1 MRSFSIAA
9 ALSALLLAACTSG
22 ARIDI
27 SVPDAPGSQL
37 IVRKLNVNSWELLDT
52 VRTNSRGHAS
62 YKVEVAKGQPEFVY
76 VFYKDTRIASLL
88 LDAGDAVSVTAD
100 TLGKYRVAGSPESE
114 KLAQVDASASRF
126 GTAMNATSDPVVLSR
141 TYIAYYRDCVKYVL
155 ENQRSLT
162 VIPVLFQ
169 QLDENTPLFNQY
181 TDAILFRQTA
191 DTLATVYPESRYVKA
206 LDKEASRR
214 EQVLKLNSL
223 VNMAEE
229 KGYPDLTLPG
239 TDGKSVTLSE
249 VDAKAVLVHF
259 WDSSDAAQKM
269 FNLDV
274 LMPLWKK
281 WHARGFEIY
290 AIDLCTDKA
299 VWASVVRAQALP
311 WVNVNGGLGN
321 IQAASLY
328 NVSSTPTSFLLI
340 DGSLSSAAISSSA
353 LEKELAK
360 AL

>member
-1 MRSFSIAA
+1 MKSFRIAA
-9 ALSALLLAACTSG
+9 LAALMLAGCTSG
-22 ARIDI
+22 ARIDLT
-27 SVPDAPGSQL
+27 VAEAPASPL
-37 IVRKLNVNSWELLDT
+37 VVRKLNVNTWELLDT
-52 VRTNSRGHAS
+52 VRTNAKGHAS

-76 VFYKDTRIASLL
+76 VFYKDMRIASLL
-88 LDAGDAVSVTAD
+88 LENGDAVSVVAD
-100 TLGKYRVAGSPESE
+100 TLGKYVVSGSPESV
-114 KLAQVDASASRF
+114 KLAQVEAAASRF
-126 GTAMNATSDPVVLSR
+126 GAAMNASSDPVELSR
-141 TYIAYYRDCVKYVL
+141 IYIGHYRESVKYVM

-162 VIPVLFQ
+162 VIPVLFE

-181 TDAILFRQTA
+181 TDAILFRRTA

-239 TDGKSVTLSE
+239 IDGKPVTLSE
-249 VDAKAVLVHF
+249 LDSKAVLVHF

-274 LMPLWKK
+274 LMPLWNK
-281 WHARGFEIY
+281 WHSRGFEIY
-290 AIDLCTDKA
+290 AIDLNADKA
-299 VWASVVRAQALP
+299 VWASVVRAQDLP
-311 WVNVNGGLGN
+311 WINVNGGLGN
-321 IQAASLY
+321 VQAASLY
-328 NVSSTPTSFLLI
+328 NVTASPASFLLM
-340 DGSLSSAAISSSA
+340 DGNLSTAAITRSA